1 MTFASAS
8 EFHVYLQWVN
18 AHLAYSVL
26 NVKALVDT
34 FNQDFTVIVKTDHLQ
49 LYTGRNKIQ

>member
-1 MTFASAS
+1 MST
-8 EFHVYLQWVN
+8 YGGVN
-18 AHLAYSVL
+18 ACLAYSVL